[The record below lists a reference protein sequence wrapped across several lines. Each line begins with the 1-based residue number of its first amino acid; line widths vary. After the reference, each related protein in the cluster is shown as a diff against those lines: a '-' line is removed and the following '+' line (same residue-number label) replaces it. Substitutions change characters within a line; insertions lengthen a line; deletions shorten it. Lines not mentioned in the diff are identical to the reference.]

1 MFPREFDASQ
11 PELMD
16 RPQPVS
22 RELEIDLANLV
33 GINRHFGSH
42 RLIRRFLRRWFRPG
56 GTYRVLD
63 LCTASGDIPRL
74 MVDWA
79 RAHGV
84 TVRIEALDYQAS
96 TVEIARNLSADYSE
110 IEFREGDA
118 LNVAGGVGEYDFV
131 FCSLAL
137 HHFGEEDAVR
147 LLRRCREL
155 ARRAVLVAD
164 LERSRLAAAGVWL
177 LTAVLYREPMTK
189 YDARISVRRAF
200 SHEELAA
207 MAHRAGWEQFQQ
219 GRFPVARQAIWW
231 EADND
236 APAAPAQPSTRR

>member
-1 MFPREFDASQ
+1 MFAREFDPAS

-42 RLIRRFLRRWFRPG
+42 RLVRGFLRRWFRSG
-56 GTYRVLD
+56 ENYRVLD

-79 RAHGV
+79 RTRGV
-84 TVRIEALDYQAS
+84 GLQIEAVDYQAS
-96 TVEIARNLSADYSE
+96 TLEVARGLSAGYPE
-110 IEFREGDA
+110 ITFREGNA
-118 LNVAGGVGEYDFV
+118 LEVAGGAGEYDFV

-137 HHFGEEDAVR
+137 HHFAEADAVR
-147 LLRRCREL
+147 VLRRCREL

-164 LERSRLAAAGVWL
+164 LERSRLAQAGVWL
-177 LTAVLYREPMTK
+177 LTAVLYREPMTR

-200 SHEELAA
+200 SYDELGDLAR
-207 MAHRAGWEQFQQ
+207 RAGWENFRQA
-219 GRFPVARQAIWW
+219 RFPIARQAVWT
-231 EADND
+231 EA
-236 APAAPAQPSTRR
+236 T

>member
-1 MFPREFDASQ
+1 MFPREFDPTR

-16 RPQPVS
+16 RPQPVT

-42 RLIRRFLRRWFRPG
+42 RLIRGFLRRWFRAG
-56 GTYRVLD
+56 ESYRVLD

-84 TVRIEALDYQAS
+84 TLQIDAVDYQAS
-96 TVEIARNLSADYSE
+96 TVEIARRLSVGYPE
-110 IEFREGDA
+110 IVFLEGDA
-118 LNVAGGVGEYDFV
+118 LNVPGEPGAYDFV

-137 HHFGEEDAVR
+137 HHFSEDDAVR
-147 LLRRCREL
+147 VLQKCREL
-155 ARRAVLVAD
+155 ARRAALVTD
-164 LERSRLAAAGVWL
+164 LERSRLAQAGVWL

-189 YDARISVRRAF
+189 EDARVSVRRAF
-200 SHEELAA
+200 SYGELHALA
-207 MAHRAGWEQFQQ
+207 RRAGWTTFRQS
-219 GRFPVARQAIWW
+219 RFPIARQAIWT
-231 EADND
+231 EN
-236 APAAPAQPSTRR
+236 PA

>member
-1 MFPREFDASQ
+1 MFPREFDPAE

-16 RPQPVS
+16 RPQPVTQ
-22 RELEIDLANLV
+22 ELEIDLANLV

-42 RLIRRFLRRWFRPG
+42 RLVRGFVRRWFRAG
-56 GTYRVLD
+56 ESYRILD

-84 TVRIEALDYQAS
+84 TLQIEAVDYQPS
-96 TVEIARNLSADYSE
+96 TLAIARSLSVGYPE
-110 IEFREGDA
+110 IVFREGDA
-118 LNVAGGVGEYDFV
+118 LNVTGEPGTYDFV

-137 HHFGEEDAVR
+137 HHFAEEDAVQ
-147 LLRRCREL
+147 LLRRCHGL

-164 LERSRLAAAGVWL
+164 LERSRLAAAAVWL

-189 YDARISVRRAF
+189 ADARISVRRAF
-200 SHEELAA
+200 SYGELHALA
-207 MAHRAGWEQFQQ
+207 RRAGWDAFRQR
-219 GRFPVARQAIWW
+219 RFPIARQAIWI
-231 EADND
+231 EK
-236 APAAPAQPSTRR
+236 PA

>member
-1 MFPREFDASQ
+1 MFPREFDPAQ

-42 RLIRRFLRRWFRPG
+42 RLIQGFLRRWFRPG
-56 GTYRVLD
+56 EQYRILD

-79 RAHGV
+79 RARGV
-84 TVRIEALDYQAS
+84 TVRIEAVDYQAS
-96 TVEIARNLSADYSE
+96 TVEIARRLSGGYPE
-110 IEFREGDA
+110 IVFREGDA
-118 LNVAGGVGEYDFV
+118 LNADGGAGEYDFV

-137 HHFGEEDAVR
+137 HHFGQEDAVR

-164 LERSRLAAAGVWL
+164 LERSRMAVAAVWL

-200 SHEELAA
+200 SYTELSALA
-207 MAHRAGWEQFQQ
+207 RRAGWTNFQQ
-219 GRFPVARQAIWW
+219 RRFPVARQAVWL
-231 EADND
+231 EATRD
-236 APAAPAQPSTRR
+236 AR

>member
-1 MFPREFDASQ
+1 MFPREFDPAQ

-22 RELEIDLANLV
+22 SELEIDLANLV

-42 RLIRRFLRRWFRPG
+42 RLIRGFLRRWFLPG
-56 GTYRVLD
+56 GNYRVLD

-84 TVRIEALDYQAS
+84 TVRVEAVDYQAS
-96 TVEIARNLSADYSE
+96 TVAIARRLNAGYPE

-118 LNVAGGVGEYDFV
+118 LNIPGEAGAYDFV

-137 HHFGEEDAVR
+137 HHFGEDDAVR

-164 LERSRLAAAGVWL
+164 LERSRFAQAGVWL
-177 LTAVLYREPMTK
+177 LTALLYREPMTRS
-189 YDARISVRRAF
+189 DARISVRRAF
-200 SHEELAA
+200 SHGELADLA
-207 MAHRAGWEQFQQ
+207 RRAGWN
-219 GRFPVARQAIWW
+219 GLLHARFPIARQAVWV
-231 EADND
+231 EQVA
-236 APAAPAQPSTRR
+236 